1 MSVFRITL
9 LSIKRRM
16 PQIVKAACT
25 TLAAVFFVTAV
36 LIFQENMYQWQM
48 SSNKSRFGDWFLCEV
63 TSKEPNKFLSEHA
76 YLNAPVKAVTC
87 VDMFNAD
94 WKMTGYIL
102 GSFDETFVK
111 QGRLK
116 LDEGRLPENDD
127 EIAMDWNTLLSL
139 GYTGEIG
146 ETITIRYCE
155 ENSVYKES
163 ARQERQ
169 FRLCGIFAN
178 YTSIW
183 KYGKKM
189 PGAVV
194 TENALSV
201 FNTKCRNSYLY
212 SLKESVRTSDY
223 NTVYKKIKEDAK
235 TETEYNSAVYDYQPW
250 SSALVYAYMYIVVM
264 VIGIL
269 ALSYQL
275 IEYRGRR
282 QTAYQRFRRLG
293 MDKSMMRK
301 MYITEN
307 ALIIIPAGI
316 VGLLL
321 ALLTGLA
328 IGKGLELHNGFH
340 FYKITAGIIIKSV
353 CSVIAAIVVEELA
366 GLIANRLRKHK
377 GSKKKVKSGTLES
390 VSAAG
395 KKSRMK
401 PSNLV
406 RTISSRLMRRDGIF
420 MAVGLRAFALCI
432 CGILVFSAL
441 MIRKSYTAYK
451 ANNALPDIY
460 GYLDPTDS
468 VYEMYIYYYTYVKGY
483 YNIPIPAGKYYSQE
497 RNDFTNRLRKER
509 NRFNIS
515 FDELKNKLNNNEED
529 HVNCVKYN
537 DEDMIMR
544 EELMVSYLNRYCKR
558 GNTNLLDGF
567 TEEFLAE
574 LDNIGGIQ
582 SISYSAFESERTW
595 FWDNQDYHKMG
606 MDTISPYNSSS
617 ARDTPVTDYGYRYI
631 YSTEYVNPTKELYS
645 KLEKYIDKEYR
656 NYDDFVNGR
665 QVVVFLQD
673 APDGTYDDTLKAGDT
688 LNYNYY
694 QLPVNPNLTLES
706 DIALGNYVY
715 PYDKAFYEK
724 YNKSGKVNLNV
735 DFNGLGGSLGNDNDD
750 EKQILE
756 GYEVLF
762 DACVSPT
769 VAAVIKVT
777 DDVREDF
784 NGIMVDYGYY
794 TALAGMSLAEQA
806 VDNQRSLM
814 ERMTG
819 DEMTGDLDFSLHY
832 NQLSVQYDL
841 SSAFSATNNKL
852 SVYFENNDLAY
863 GSNVDAKN
871 IYRTQLINNI
881 LQYGI
886 TIAAA
891 VVIQL
896 LIMAIIVR
904 NRIERR
910 KERYKLLHGLGMR
923 RGTIVRICMLE
934 ALRESVWCIFTMPL
948 ILILEL
954 LMYTRKNLVE

>member
-1 MSVFRITL
+1 MSVFGITL

-63 TSKEPNKFLSEHA
+63 TSKEPNKSLSEHA

-116 LDEGRLPENDD
+116 LDAGHLPENDD

-328 IGKGLELHNGFH
+328 IGKGLEIHNGFH

-377 GSKKKVKSGTLES
+377 GSKKKVKSRTHES
-390 VSAAG
+390 VSATG
-395 KKSRMK
+395 KQSRMK

-420 MAVGLRAFALCI
+420 MSVGLRVFALCI
-432 CGILVFSAL
+432 CGILVFSAI

-468 VYEMYIYYYTYVKGY
+468 VYEMYIYYYAYVKGF
-483 YNIPIPAGKYYSQE
+483 YNIPEGDDYSKE
-497 RNDFTNRLRKER
+497 RSELLNNPWKER

-515 FDELKNKLNNNEED
+515 FDELKNKFKDDGE
-529 HVNCVKYN
+529 HVYTIKYN
-537 DEDMIMR
+537 DEDLIML
-544 EELMVSYLNRYCKR
+544 EPLLVNYLNKYCKR

-567 TEEFLAE
+567 TEEFLSE

-606 MDTISPYNSSS
+606 LDTISPDNGYG
-617 ARDTPVTDYGYRYI
+617 RDTPITDYGYRYI
-631 YSTEYVNPTKELYS
+631 YSTEYVNPTKELYN

-688 LNYNYY
+688 INYNYY
-694 QLPVNPNLTLES
+694 QLPVDPNIPLES
-706 DIALGNYVY
+706 DMTSGNYVY

-724 YNKSGKVNLNV
+724 YNNSGKINLYV
-735 DFNGLGGSLGNDNDD
+735 DSDGNGGNSIGGYDKSSD
-750 EKQILE
+750 KQILD

-762 DACVSPT
+762 NACVSPT

-806 VDNQRSLM
+806 VDNQRNLM

-819 DEMTGDLDFSLHY
+819 DEMTGDLEFGLHY

-923 RGTIVRICMLE
+923 KGTIVRICMFE

-948 ILILEL
+948 VLIMEL

>member
-1 MSVFRITL
+1 MSVFGITL

-16 PQIVKAACT
+16 PQIIKAACT

-63 TSKEPNKFLSEHA
+63 TSKEPNKSLSEHA
-76 YLNAPVKAVTC
+76 YLNPPVKAVTC
-87 VDMFNAD
+87 VDMFNQD

-102 GSFDETFVK
+102 GSFDEAFVK

-116 LDEGRLPENDD
+116 LDEGHLPENDD

-139 GYTGEIG
+139 GYVGEIG

-155 ENSVYKES
+155 ENSVYNAS

-183 KYGKKM
+183 KYGRKM

-201 FNTKCRNSYLY
+201 FNTKSRNSYLF

-316 VGLLL
+316 VGLIL
-321 ALLTGLA
+321 ALLTGFA
-328 IGKGLELHNGFH
+328 IGKGLEIHNGFH

-377 GSKKKVKSGTLES
+377 GGKKKVKSRTHES
-390 VSAAG
+390 VSVAG
-395 KKSRMK
+395 KPSRIK
-401 PSNLV
+401 PANLV

-468 VYEMYIYYYTYVKGY
+468 VYEMYIYYYAYVKGF
-483 YNIPIPAGKYYSQE
+483 YNIPEGDDYSQE
-497 RNDFTNRLRKER
+497 RSELLNNPWKER

-515 FDELKNKLNNNEED
+515 FGELKNKLKD
-529 HVNCVKYN
+529 DGGPVYSIKYN
-537 DEDMIMR
+537 DEDLIML
-544 EELMVSYLNRYCKR
+544 EPLLVNYLNRYCKR

-606 MDTISPYNSSS
+606 LDTISPDNGYG
-617 ARDTPVTDYGYRYI
+617 RDTPITDYGYRYI
-631 YSTEYVNPTKELYS
+631 YSTEYVNPTKELYN
-645 KLEKYIDKEYR
+645 KLEKYIDKKYR

-694 QLPVNPNLTLES
+694 QLPVDPNIHLES
-706 DIALGNYVY
+706 DMTSGNYVY

-724 YNKSGKVNLNV
+724 YNNSGKIKLYV
-735 DFNGLGGSLGNDNDD
+735 DYDGHGGSSIGGYDKTND
-750 EKQILE
+750 KQILD

-777 DDVREDF
+777 NDVREDF

-806 VDNQRSLM
+806 VDNQRNLM

-948 ILILEL
+948 ILIMEL

>member
-1 MSVFRITL
+1 MSVFGITL

-16 PQIVKAACT
+16 PQIIKAACT

-63 TSKEPNKFLSEHA
+63 TSKEPNKSLSEHA
-76 YLNAPVKAVTC
+76 YLNPPVKAVTC
-87 VDMFNAD
+87 VDMFNQD

-102 GSFDETFVK
+102 GSFDEAFVK

-116 LDEGRLPENDD
+116 LDEGHLPENDD

-139 GYTGEIG
+139 GYVGEIG

-155 ENSVYKES
+155 ENSVYNAS

-183 KYGKKM
+183 KYGRKM

-201 FNTKCRNSYLY
+201 FNTKSRNSYLY

-316 VGLLL
+316 VGLIL
-321 ALLTGLA
+321 ALLTGFA
-328 IGKGLELHNGFH
+328 IGKGLEIHNGFH

-377 GSKKKVKSGTLES
+377 GGKKKVKSRTHES
-390 VSAAG
+390 VSVAG
-395 KKSRMK
+395 KPSRIK
-401 PSNLV
+401 PANLV

-468 VYEMYIYYYTYVKGY
+468 VYEMYIYYYAYVKGF
-483 YNIPIPAGKYYSQE
+483 YNIPEGDDYSQE
-497 RNDFTNRLRKER
+497 RSELLNNPWKER

-515 FDELKNKLNNNEED
+515 FGELKNKLKD
-529 HVNCVKYN
+529 DGGPVYSIKYN
-537 DEDMIMR
+537 DEDLIML
-544 EELMVSYLNRYCKR
+544 EPLLVNYLNRYCKR

-606 MDTISPYNSSS
+606 LDTISPDNGYG
-617 ARDTPVTDYGYRYI
+617 RDTPITDYGYRYI
-631 YSTEYVNPTKELYS
+631 YSTEYVNPTKELYN
-645 KLEKYIDKEYR
+645 KLEKYIDKKYR

-694 QLPVNPNLTLES
+694 QLPVDPNIHLES
-706 DIALGNYVY
+706 DMTSGNYVY

-724 YNKSGKVNLNV
+724 YNNSGKINLYV
-735 DFNGLGGSLGNDNDD
+735 DYDGHGGSSICGYDKTND
-750 EKQILE
+750 KQILD

-777 DDVREDF
+777 NDVREDF

-806 VDNQRSLM
+806 VDNQRNLM

-948 ILILEL
+948 ILIMEL

>member
-1 MSVFRITL
+1 MSVFGITL

-16 PQIVKAACT
+16 PQIIKAACT

-63 TSKEPNKFLSEHA
+63 TSKEPNKSLSEHA
-76 YLNAPVKAVTC
+76 YLNPPVKAVTC
-87 VDMFNAD
+87 VDMFNQD

-102 GSFDETFVK
+102 GSFDEAFVK

-116 LDEGRLPENDD
+116 LDEGHLPENDD

-139 GYTGEIG
+139 GYVGEIG

-155 ENSVYKES
+155 ENSVYNAS

-183 KYGKKM
+183 KYGRKM

-201 FNTKCRNSYLY
+201 FNTKSRNSYLY

-316 VGLLL
+316 VGLIL
-321 ALLTGLA
+321 ALLTGFA
-328 IGKGLELHNGFH
+328 IGKGLEIHNGFH

-377 GSKKKVKSGTLES
+377 GGKKKVKSRTHES
-390 VSAAG
+390 VSVAG
-395 KKSRMK
+395 KPSRIK
-401 PSNLV
+401 PANLV

-468 VYEMYIYYYTYVKGY
+468 VYEMYIYYYAYVKGF
-483 YNIPIPAGKYYSQE
+483 YNIPEGDDYSQE
-497 RNDFTNRLRKER
+497 RSELLNNPWKER

-515 FDELKNKLNNNEED
+515 FGELKNKLKD
-529 HVNCVKYN
+529 DGGPVYSIKYN
-537 DEDMIMR
+537 DEDLIML
-544 EELMVSYLNRYCKR
+544 EPLLVNYLNRYCKR

-606 MDTISPYNSSS
+606 LDTISPDNGYG
-617 ARDTPVTDYGYRYI
+617 RDTPITDYGYRYI
-631 YSTEYVNPTKELYS
+631 YSTEYVNPTKELYN
-645 KLEKYIDKEYR
+645 KLEKYIDKKYR

-694 QLPVNPNLTLES
+694 QLPVDPNIHLES
-706 DIALGNYVY
+706 DMTSGNYVY

-724 YNKSGKVNLNV
+724 YNNSGKTNLYV
-735 DFNGLGGSLGNDNDD
+735 DYDGHGGSSIGGYDKTND
-750 EKQILE
+750 KQILD

-777 DDVREDF
+777 NDVREDF

-806 VDNQRSLM
+806 VDNQRNLM

-948 ILILEL
+948 ILIMEL

>member
-1 MSVFRITL
+1 MSVFGITL

-16 PQIVKAACT
+16 PQIIKAACT

-63 TSKEPNKFLSEHA
+63 TSKEPNKSLSEHA
-76 YLNAPVKAVTC
+76 YLNPPVKAVTC
-87 VDMFNAD
+87 VDMFNQD

-102 GSFDETFVK
+102 GSFDEAFVK

-116 LDEGRLPENDD
+116 LDEGHLPENDD

-139 GYTGEIG
+139 GYVGEIG

-155 ENSVYKES
+155 ENSVYNAS

-183 KYGKKM
+183 KYGRKM

-250 SSALVYAYMYIVVM
+250 SSELVYAYMYIVVM

-316 VGLLL
+316 VGLIL
-321 ALLTGLA
+321 ALLTGFA
-328 IGKGLELHNGFH
+328 IGKGLEIHNGFH

-353 CSVIAAIVVEELA
+353 CSVIASIVVEELA

-377 GSKKKVKSGTLES
+377 GGKKKVKSRTHES
-390 VSAAG
+390 VSVAG
-395 KKSRMK
+395 KPSRIK
-401 PSNLV
+401 PANLV

-468 VYEMYIYYYTYVKGY
+468 VYEMYIYYYAYVKGF
-483 YNIPIPAGKYYSQE
+483 YNIPEGDDYSQE
-497 RNDFTNRLRKER
+497 RSELLNNPWKER

-515 FDELKNKLNNNEED
+515 FGELKNKLKD
-529 HVNCVKYN
+529 DGGPVYSIKYN
-537 DEDMIMR
+537 DEDLIML
-544 EELMVSYLNRYCKR
+544 EPLLVNYLNRYCKR

-606 MDTISPYNSSS
+606 LDTISPDNGYG
-617 ARDTPVTDYGYRYI
+617 RDTPITDYGYRYI
-631 YSTEYVNPTKELYS
+631 YSTEYVNPTKELYN
-645 KLEKYIDKEYR
+645 KLEKYIDKKYR

-694 QLPVNPNLTLES
+694 QLPVDPNIHLES
-706 DIALGNYVY
+706 DMTSGNYVY

-724 YNKSGKVNLNV
+724 YNNSGKINLYV
-735 DFNGLGGSLGNDNDD
+735 DYDGHGGSSIGGYDKTND
-750 EKQILE
+750 KQILD

-777 DDVREDF
+777 NDVREDF

-806 VDNQRSLM
+806 VDNQRNLM

-948 ILILEL
+948 ILIMEL